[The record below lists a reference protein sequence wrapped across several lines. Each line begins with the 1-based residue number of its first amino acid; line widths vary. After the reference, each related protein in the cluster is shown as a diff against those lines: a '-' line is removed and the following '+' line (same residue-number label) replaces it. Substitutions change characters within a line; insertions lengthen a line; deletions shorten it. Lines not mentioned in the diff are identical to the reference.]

1 MTTAASAPGSAHSD
15 PAPSGP
21 AAELAASRR
30 NTWNT
35 WVATHAEMTPDAEA
49 LRYLGEP
56 TTWAQLHENAGRFA
70 DALARRGVAEG
81 DRVMLITLNNPQFVE
96 AVLGIN
102 ELGAIAVPV
111 NFRLTPMELA
121 YLVSDAAPKAVVT
134 DAMLA
139 PLVGAIRA
147 QGEEPGAH
155 VVIGGESG
163 VEGQTTF
170 AEALAE
176 EGEPHAP
183 VDVREDATALI
194 MYTSGTT
201 GRPKGAMLSYEN
213 MTAQALTCIRVFRLF
228 DQSGRALCAAPMFHI
243 AALGSI
249 APSLQLGGVT
259 VIHPLQAFDPAAVL
273 DTLEAEQ
280 ITSVFLVPVQWQA
293 VCAEQQARPRNLDL
307 RNISWGAAPST
318 DTILRAMAETFPDAL
333 NCAVFG
339 QTEMSPITCA
349 LDGDDALR
357 KLGSVGKVI
366 PTLQAR
372 VIDAFGEPVA
382 PGEVGEIVYR
392 GPTMMSGYWNK
403 PAETAEAF
411 DGGWFHSGDLVRVDD
426 EGFVYVVDRKKDM
439 IISGGEN
446 IYCAE
451 VENTI
456 AGHPDVREVAVIG
469 RRDDKWGEV
478 PVAVVAQ
485 NEGTA
490 DLTLDDL
497 NGWLRDKLSSF
508 KLPKHIVHVE
518 ELPRNAS
525 GKVVKGTLRS
535 EHGSTGV

>member
-1 MTTAASAPGSAHSD
+1 MTTATMD
-15 PAPSGP
+15 PVADLH
-21 AAELAASRR
+21 AARR
-30 NTWNT
+30 NHWNT
-35 WVATHAEMTPDAEA
+35 WVATHAEMNPDGEA
-49 LRYLGEP
+49 LRYLGQT
-56 TTWAQLHENAGRFA
+56 TTWSQLHERSGLFA
-70 DALARRGVAEG
+70 DALARRGVTSG
-81 DRVMLITLNNPQFVE
+81 DRVMLITLNNPEFVE

-111 NFRLTPMELA
+111 NFRLTPAELA
-121 YLVSDAAPKAVVT
+121 YLVSDCAPKVVIT
-134 DAMLA
+134 DALLA

-147 QGEEPGAH
+147 QGEEPGDH
-155 VVIGGESG
+155 IVIGGESG
-163 VEGQTTF
+163 TAAQTTY
-170 AEALAE
+170 ADALAE
-176 EGEPHAP
+176 EGEAHPP
-183 VDVREDATALI
+183 VDVPEDSTALI

-213 MTAQALTCIRVFRLF
+213 LTAQSLTCIRVFRLF
-228 DQSGRALCAAPMFHI
+228 DEEGRALCAAPMFHI

-259 VIHPLQAFDPAAVL
+259 VVHPLQAFDPSALL

-293 VCAEQQARPRNLDL
+293 VCAEQKARPRTLVL

-349 LDGDDALR
+349 LDGDDAIR

-372 VIDAFGEPVA
+372 VVDAFGEPVG

-392 GPTMMSGYWNK
+392 GPTTMSGYWNK

-411 DGGWFHSGDLVRVDD
+411 EGGWFHSGDLVRMDD

-451 VENTI
+451 VENVI
-456 AGHPDVREVAVIG
+456 AGHPRIREVAVIG
-469 RRDDKWGEV
+469 RKDDTWGEV

-485 NEGTA
+485 HEEEGGS
-490 DLTLDDL
+490 DITLDEL
-497 NGWLRDKLSSF
+497 TGWLRDKLAGF
-508 KLPKHIVHVE
+508 KLPKHLVHVE

-525 GKVVKGTLRS
+525 GKVVKGALRS
-535 EHGSTGV
+535 EHGSSGV

>member
-1 MTTAASAPGSAHSD
+1 MTTATD
-15 PAPSGP
+15 PI
-21 AAELAASRR
+21 AELHAARR
-30 NTWNT
+30 NNWNT
-35 WVATHAEMTPDAEA
+35 WVATHAEMQPDAEA
-49 LRYLGEP
+49 LRFLGQT
-56 TTWAQLHENAGRFA
+56 TTWSQLHGRSNRFA
-70 DALARRGVAEG
+70 DALARRGVGRG
-81 DRVMLITLNNPQFVE
+81 DRVMLITLNNPEFVE

-111 NFRLTPMELA
+111 NFRLTPGELA
-121 YLVSDAAPKAVVT
+121 YLVSDCTPKVVIT

-147 QGEEPGAH
+147 QGEEPGH
-155 VVIGGESG
+155 HIVIGGEPG
-163 VEGQTTF
+163 TPDQTTY
-170 AEALAE
+170 ADAIAE
-176 EGEPHAP
+176 EGQPHEP
-183 VDVREDATALI
+183 VDVPEDSTALI

-213 MTAQALTCIRVFRLF
+213 LTAQSLTCIRVFRLF
-228 DQSGRALCAAPMFHI
+228 EEDGRALCAAPMFHI

-259 VIHPLQAFDPAAVL
+259 VVHPLQSFDPAAVL

-280 ITSVFLVPVQWQA
+280 ITSIFLVPVQWQA
-293 VCAEQQARPRNLDL
+293 VCAEQQARPRSLVL
-307 RNISWGAAPST
+307 RTISWGAAPST

-349 LDGDDALR
+349 LDGDDAIR
-357 KLGSVGKVI
+357 KIGSVGKVI

-372 VIDAFGEPVA
+372 VVDTFGEPVG

-392 GPTMMSGYWNK
+392 GPTTMSGYWNK
-403 PAETAEAF
+403 PKETAEAF
-411 DGGWFHSGDLVRVDD
+411 EGGWFHSGDLVRMDD

-451 VENTI
+451 VENII
-456 AGHPDVREVAVIG
+456 AGHPRIREVAVIG
-469 RRDDKWGEV
+469 RKDDRWGEV

-485 NEGTA
+485 NVENGVA
-490 DLTLDDL
+490 DLTLEEL
-497 NGWLRDKLSSF
+497 SEWLRDKLAGF
-508 KLPKHIVHVE
+508 KLPKHLVHVD

-535 EHGSTGV
+535 EHGTVGV

>member
-1 MTTAASAPGSAHSD
+1 MTNATADTTAD
-15 PAPSGP
+15 
-21 AAELAASRR
+21 LVASRR
-30 NTWNT
+30 NIWNT
-35 WVATHAEMTPDAEA
+35 WVATHAEMIPEAEA
-49 LRYLGEP
+49 LRYLGET
-56 TTWAQLHENAGRFA
+56 TTWAQLHHNAGRFA
-70 DALARRGVAEG
+70 GALARRGVGEG
-81 DRVMLITLNNPQFVE
+81 DRVMLITLNSPQFIE

-111 NFRLTPMELA
+111 NFRLTPPELA
-121 YLVSDAAPKAVVT
+121 YLVSDCTPKAVVT

-139 PLVGAIRA
+139 ALVDAIRA
-147 QGEEPGAH
+147 QGEDPGAH
-155 VVIGGESG
+155 VVIGGEPG
-163 VEGQTTF
+163 TEGQTTF

-228 DQSGRALCAAPMFHI
+228 DQDGRALCAAPMFHI

-249 APSLQLGGVT
+249 APSLQLGTTT
-259 VIHPLQAFDPAAVL
+259 VIHPLQAFDPVGLL
-273 DTLEAEQ
+273 DTLEAEE
-280 ITSVFLVPVQWQA
+280 ITSIFLVPTQWQA
-293 VCAEQQARPRNLDL
+293 VCAEQQARPRNLQL
-307 RNISWGAAPST
+307 RTISWGAAPST
-318 DTILRAMAETFPDAL
+318 DTILRAMAQTFPDAL

-366 PTLQAR
+366 PTVQAR
-372 VIDAFGEPVA
+372 VVDGFGEPV
-382 PGEVGEIVYR
+382 PQGEVGEIVYR

-403 PAETAEAF
+403 PEETAAAF
-411 DGGWFHSGDLVRVDD
+411 DGGWFHSGDLVRVDS

-439 IISGGEN
+439 LISGGEN

-456 AGHPDVREVAVIG
+456 AGHPDLREVAVIG

-485 NEGTA
+485 HEETA

-497 NGWLRDKLSSF
+497 NTWLRDKLSGF
-508 KLPKHIVHVE
+508 KFPKDLVHVD

-535 EHGSTGV
+535 EHGSSGV

>member
-1 MTTAASAPGSAHSD
+1 MTTATDSPGVD
-15 PAPSGP
+15 PMVELH
-21 AAELAASRR
+21 AARR

-35 WVATHAEMTPDAEA
+35 WVAIHAEMKPDAEA
-49 LRYLGEP
+49 LRYLGQT
-56 TTWAQLHENAGRFA
+56 TTWAQLHDRSGRFA
-70 DALARRGVAEG
+70 AALAARGVGEG
-81 DRVMLITLNNPQFVE
+81 DRVMLITLNNPEFIE

-102 ELGAIAVPV
+102 KLGAIAVPV
-111 NFRLTPMELA
+111 NFRLTPAELA
-121 YLVSDAAPKAVVT
+121 YLVSDCTPVVVVT

-147 QGEEPGAH
+147 EGEDPGH
-155 VVIGGESG
+155 HFVIGGESG
-163 VEGQTTF
+163 TEGQTTY
-170 AEALAE
+170 AEALEAHPV
-176 EGEPHAP
+176 PHPP
-183 VDVREDATALI
+183 VDVAEDTTALI

-213 MTAQALTCIRVFRLF
+213 LTAQSLTCIRVFRLF
-228 DQSGRALCAAPMFHI
+228 DEDGRALCAAPMFHI

-259 VIHPLQAFDPAAVL
+259 VIHPLQAFDPAPLL
-273 DTLEAEQ
+273 DTLEAEH
-280 ITSVFLVPVQWQA
+280 ITSIFLVPVQWQA
-293 VCAEQQARPRNLDL
+293 VCAEQQARPRNLVL

-357 KLGSVGKVI
+357 KIGSVGKVI
-366 PTLQAR
+366 PTIEAR
-372 VIDAFGEPVA
+372 VIDGFGEPVG

-403 PAETAEAF
+403 PEESAEAF
-411 DGGWFHSGDLVRVDD
+411 EGGWFHSGDLVRMDE

-451 VENTI
+451 VENVI
-456 AGHPDVREVAVIG
+456 AGHPQVREVAVIG
-469 RRDDKWGEV
+469 RKDDKWGEV
-478 PVAVVAQ
+478 PVAVLAQ
-485 NEGTA
+485 NEQEGTP
-490 DLTLDDL
+490 DLTLEDL
-497 NGWLRDKLSSF
+497 TEWLRDKLAGF
-508 KLPKHIVHVE
+508 KLPKDLVIVD

-535 EHGSTGV
+535 EHGSVGV

>member
-1 MTTAASAPGSAHSD
+1 MTTAAPD
-15 PAPSGP
+15 PIADLH
-21 AAELAASRR
+21 AARR
-30 NTWNT
+30 NNWNT
-35 WVATHAEMTPDAEA
+35 WVATHAEMNPDREA
-49 LRYLGEP
+49 LRYLGQA
-56 TTWAQLHENAGRFA
+56 TTWSQLHERSGKFA
-70 DALARRGVAEG
+70 DALARRGVGEG
-81 DRVMLITLNNPQFVE
+81 DRVMLITLNTPEFIE

-102 ELGAIAVPV
+102 LLGAIAVPV
-111 NFRLTPMELA
+111 NFRLTPPELA
-121 YLVSDAAPKAVVT
+121 YLVGDCTPKVVVT

-147 QGEEPGAH
+147 RGEEPGDH
-155 VVIGGESG
+155 IVIGGEPG
-163 VEGQTTF
+163 TPDQTTY
-170 AEALAE
+170 ADALAE
-176 EGEPHAP
+176 AGEPHAR
-183 VDVREDATALI
+183 VDVPEDATALI

-213 MTAQALTCIRVFRLF
+213 LTAQSLTCIRVFRLF
-228 DQSGRALCAAPMFHI
+228 DEEGRALCAAPMFHI

-259 VIHPLQAFDPAAVL
+259 VIHPLQAFDPAGLL
-273 DTLEAEQ
+273 DTLEAEE
-280 ITSVFLVPVQWQA
+280 ITSIFLVPVQWQA
-293 VCAEQQARPRNLDL
+293 VCAEQQANPRNLSL

-349 LDGDDALR
+349 LDGDDAIR

-366 PTLQAR
+366 PTVQAR
-372 VIDAFGEPVA
+372 VVDPFGGPV
-382 PGEVGEIVYR
+382 PQGEVGEIVYR
-392 GPTMMSGYWNK
+392 GPTMMKGYWNK
-403 PAETAEAF
+403 PEETAEAF
-411 DGGWFHSGDLVRVDD
+411 EGGWFHSGDLVRMDE

-446 IYCAE
+446 IYCTE

-456 AGHPDVREVAVIG
+456 AGHPRVREVAVIG
-469 RRDDKWGEV
+469 RKDDKWGEV

-485 NEGTA
+485 NEADGP
-490 DLTLDDL
+490 DLTLEELTD
-497 NGWLRDKLSSF
+497 WLRDKLAGF
-508 KLPKHIVHVE
+508 KLPKALVHVD

-535 EHGSTGV
+535 EHGSVGV